1 MASSS
6 KEKAYWSPED
16 VETFCRLCIEQI
28 EKGNRPASNKR
39 DGWTNIINKFEELR
53 GKKYNK
59 NQMKSKWD
67 NLKEEW
73 KKWKQ
78 LVQKETGLGWDPR
91 KKTIDASD
99 EWWERKI
106 QVNSKLRVFRT
117 KGIHPD
123 IEVLLDQMFQGTVV
137 TGSVIGN
144 PAQGLCNNENVET
157 TQADI
162 GDCAGSTDDTL
173 EHDVREINA
182 QPSQSKSHK
191 RTGESSTKEAQAKR
205 GKKLTESDK
214 LASQIDRLCSAIESR
229 SNATSIVRE
238 FDPYKEIVQIL
249 KAIPEIKQDR
259 KLFFFALSHFA
270 EKKDNRQ
277 IFMNLDEDEEKVEWL
292 KYKLEEHNS
301 RH

>member
-28 EKGNRPASNKR
+28 EKCNRPASNKR

-182 QPSQSKSHK
+182 QPGQSKSHK
-191 RTGESSTKEAQAKR
+191 RTVESSTKEAQAKR

-214 LASQIDRLCSAIESR
+214 LTSQIDRLCSAIESR

-301 RH
+301 RY